1 MKKSVILLAACFFSG
16 LTIHTSAQTL
26 SLVHVLPDARMLAM
40 GNTGV
45 AQPAS
50 SFSLYANTAAT
61 ALSTERLSFAA
72 SYAMWQ
78 PGVQNNRLMGG
89 SGYVRLGER
98 FTIAAGARF
107 FTYPQV
113 TFYDNNGYAKGTYK
127 PMEYTADIGFAFRII
142 PGFAVSANVHYLS
155 SDMGTEQKGSAFLAD
170 IGLMYTVAG
179 LRAGLTATHLGSKI
193 DYGYGAY
200 ELPASVNAGLGYRF
214 EFGNK
219 HSISPIMEVSYRLP
233 RNRSG
238 IVAGAGMEYAF
249 MQLVFL
255 RAGYRLGNQSISEPS
270 YFSAGCGVSFA
281 GVALD
286 FVYLLADQNSP
297 LKNTMQLSLGWT
309 LR

>member
-1 MKKSVILLAACFFSG
+1 MKKSIIIFTALFFSS

-26 SLVHVLPDARMLAM
+26 SLLNILPDARMLAM

-50 SFSLYANTAAT
+50 SFSLYANSAAA
-61 ALSTERLSFAA
+61 ALTKDRLSFAA
-72 SYAMWQ
+72 SYGMWQ

-89 SGYVRLGER
+89 AGFVRLGER
-98 FTIAAGARF
+98 IAVTAGTRF
-107 FTYPQV
+107 FTYPKV

-127 PMEYTADIGFAFRII
+127 PLEYSADLGIAFRIV
-142 PGFAVSANVHYLS
+142 PGLAVSANVHYLS
-155 SDMGTEQKGSAFLAD
+155 SDMGTGQKGSAYSAD
-170 IGLMYTVAG
+170 IGLMYTFSG
-179 LRAGLTATHLGSKI
+179 LRAGLTATHLGSKM

-200 ELPASVNAGLGYRF
+200 ELPASINAGLGYQL
-214 EFGNK
+214 EFGNN
-219 HSISPIMEVSYRLP
+219 HSLSPIVEVSYRLP
-233 RNRSG
+233 ENRSG
-238 IVAGAGMEYAF
+238 IVAGAGIEYAF
-249 MQLVFL
+249 MKMIYV
-255 RAGYRLGNQSISEPS
+255 RAGYHLGNQTISEPS

-286 FVYLLADQNSP
+286 FVYLLADENSP

>member
-1 MKKSVILLAACFFSG
+1 MKKSIIILTACLFSG
-16 LTIHTSAQTL
+16 LTIHSSAQTF

-45 AQPAS
+45 AQPPS
-50 SFSLYANTAAT
+50 SFSLYANSAAV
-61 ALSTERLSFAA
+61 ALTKDRLSFAG
-72 SYAMWQ
+72 SYGMWQ
-78 PGVQNNRLMGG
+78 PGVQNNRLIGG
-89 SGYVRLGER
+89 AGFARLGER
-98 FTIAAGARF
+98 FAVTAGARF
-107 FTYPQV
+107 FTYPQI
-113 TFYDNNGYAKGTYK
+113 TFYDNNGYAKGTFN
-127 PMEYTADIGFAFRII
+127 PMEYTADLGIAFKIM
-142 PGFAVSANVHYLS
+142 PGLAVSANVHYLS
-155 SDMGTEQKGSAFLAD
+155 SDMGTERKGNAFTAD
-170 IGLMYTVAG
+170 IGFMYTVAG
-179 LRAGLTATHLGSKI
+179 LRAGLTATHLGTKI
-193 DYGYGAY
+193 DFGYGAY

-219 HSISPIMEVSYRLP
+219 HSISPIVEVSYRLP

-286 FVYLLADQNSP
+286 FVYLLPDQNSP